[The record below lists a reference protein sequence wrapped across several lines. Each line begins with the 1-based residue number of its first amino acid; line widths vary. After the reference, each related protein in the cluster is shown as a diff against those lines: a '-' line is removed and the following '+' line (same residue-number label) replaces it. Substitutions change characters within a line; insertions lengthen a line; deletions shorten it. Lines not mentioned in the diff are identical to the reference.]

1 MLLERCF
8 MAKKN
13 LNLDEVMAY
22 IEKLPFTQFI
32 SVVEHYSNTQD
43 SDFSDTLNKLTV
55 SNFEQ
60 RLESLEVNSSCPTC
74 SSHDI
79 VKNGRKNNI
88 QQFKCKE
95 CNRRF
100 TRFTDTI
107 LEKTRWHW
115 DIWIKVLEMTINSYS
130 IHDMINVLTKDY
142 GCEGINYKTVWLC
155 RMKLI
160 HTLAEMP
167 MPKLT
172 GVVQVDE
179 TFIRESQ
186 KGSRKLKSTIGNSVE
201 HKARY
206 GRQPSQ
212 YSVMGAEFA
221 TVVTAIDNRG
231 YCVCKVAS
239 LGKLSPELF
248 FDLFDQH
255 FDNIAYL
262 CSDANS
268 VYEDYCQLRNTP
280 HYVRPSNFLK
290 IIGNYGYIIQATE
303 EFEKKTNKKVL
314 EHLYYEGIT
323 DKITNRGEILFDT
336 FNDIKYQNE
345 LSLARVNELHNE
357 IKQYIYRDMT
367 NVSTKHLQDYIGF
380 FTYIRNWRTTNG
392 HYPTSQNDAEN
403 IFIEILKTKK
413 NLTSTEV
420 RQKELSLLKPSSR
433 YMEVLKEETEKAR
446 NAIDNPYFKF
456 NEEDGVLSFNKR
468 EYLLDLPKTRL
479 YAIAKEC
486 RIPRYKKLAH
496 WSLVSVIL
504 KQDNIQD
511 ILYQQLAKDR
521 NQLIDEEDL
530 EVMRSSGYVL

>member
-22 IEKLPFTQFI
+22 IEKLPFTQFK

-142 GCEGINYKTVWLC
+142 GCEGINYKTVWLW

-201 HKARY
+201 RKARY

-212 YSVMGAEFA
+212 YGVMGAEFA

-268 VYEDYCQLRNTP
+268 VYEDYCQLRNIP

-290 IIGNYGYIIQATE
+290 IIANYGYIIQATE

-336 FNDIKYQNE
+336 FNDIKYQNG

-380 FTYIRNWRTTNG
+380 FTYIRNWRTTIG

-420 RQKELSLLKPSSR
+420 RQKELSLPKPSSR

-479 YAIAKEC
+479 YTIAKEC